1 LDLYN
6 LTYLKPGEKRNSYQ
20 SPKLCIWPMTGSE
33 ALRRKK
39 TTDKSEI
46 LLTRILPPE
55 ENGDWSHWKQQKKN
69 LIKFRTQK

>member
-1 LDLYN
+1 
-6 LTYLKPGEKRNSYQ
+6 
-20 SPKLCIWPMTGSE
+20 MTGSE

-55 ENGDWSHWKQQKKN
+55 ENGDWSHWKQQKKKN